1 VSLYHLHIVFARGGD
16 GPPPRFISLIEH
28 ECRARGM
35 SFEHCRSHDHAE
47 AIRAALLRGE
57 LSVDLLIDYMGRS
70 FRHDEDLGRAVRA
83 AGGLPVEDPER
94 VRAYGS
100 KATMHLALARAGV
113 PLPRT
118 VIWPAGR
125 PARDLTPTER
135 ALLGEHLVVKPARG
149 SGGSGVTLDADGSRA
164 ALEAAIDDPED
175 DYLLQEFVRPLD
187 LDGRP
192 AWFRVY
198 HCFGQ
203 VFPCFWHPVTHATA
217 LVTPDELRAYG
228 LSELDRLSRRIACVC
243 GYRWF
248 SSEVALTER
257 DGRRVLLPID
267 YNNNKPFMV
276 ARSEF
281 GERGMPDAVVE
292 AAAREL
298 VVQAER
304 VAALREMAL
313 AV

>member
-1 VSLYHLHIVFARGGD
+1 
-16 GPPPRFISLIEH
+16 
-28 ECRARGM
+28 
-35 SFEHCRSHDHAE
+35 
-47 AIRAALLRGE
+47 
-57 LSVDLLIDYMGRS
+57 
-70 FRHDEDLGRAVRA
+70 
-83 AGGLPVEDPER
+83 
-94 VRAYGS
+94 
-100 KATMHLALARAGV
+100 
-113 PLPRT
+113 
-118 VIWPAGR
+118 
-125 PARDLTPTER
+125 
-135 ALLGEHLVVKPARG
+135 
-149 SGGSGVTLDADGSRA
+149 
-164 ALEAAIDDPED
+164 
-175 DYLLQEFVRPLD
+175 
-187 LDGRP
+187 
-192 AWFRVY
+192 
-198 HCFGQ
+198 
-203 VFPCFWHPVTHATA
+203 VTHATA